1 MDQDTVNSKVT
12 DYSGLAD
19 LFHPDLEW
27 LKDIPPEQLTF
38 DDVINIQK
46 LTLLSMT
53 IPTAEI
59 TQTPKG
65 DILVVD
71 RDMRNS
77 ISLAADRL
85 KNALKAKL
93 EQQTLE
99 QEHTIQIE
107 LVTHDAQD

>member
-1 MDQDTVNSKVT
+1 MDQDSLNNVT

-27 LKDIPPEQLTF
+27 LKDKTPEQLTF

-46 LTLLSMT
+46 LTLLAMT
-53 IPTAEI
+53 VPTAEI
-59 TQTPKG
+59 TQSSKG

-93 EQQTLE
+93 EQQTIE

-107 LVTHDAQD
+107 LVTHNETD